1 MFSTWLR
8 VLQVIGKVL
17 ILGIVLIS
25 VGVALIFLGLQGCQG
40 MTDTPSSPFQCPATY
55 FGSPFGLL
63 VFVLLTLGLTS
74 VAIAVTEQRVN
85 RLKTQ
90 PERAPSS

>member
-1 MFSTWLR
+1 M
-8 VLQVIGKVL
+8 LQVIGKVL

-25 VGVALIFLGLQGCQG
+25 AGAVLIFLGLQGCQG
-40 MTDTPSSPFQCPATY
+40 MTDTPSLPFQCPAAY

-63 VFVLLTLGLTS
+63 IFVLLTLGLTC
-74 VAIAVTEQRVN
+74 VAIAVTEQRRVN
-85 RLKTQ
+85 KLKTQ